1 MDYKIVYLAIGIL
14 VILIFFKNNKRYI
27 ENRMR
32 MNTQKDGFKNINR
45 NNDNRNNDNRNNDNR
60 NNDKNKNI
68 TNNNELK
75 EKNQEINTLREN
87 IVRLERMNK
96 NMKKNIIN
104 LKNQVSKPS
113 EYGDKEIIKYNKALE
128 DYIEN
133 VNKNKASIDLLDIG
147 KDIEDGIYE
156 LTNNFSETKKNIG
169 DLFNG
174 DFDEGF
180 QNNNNNNNKN
190 KTKTKNSE
198 NNNKNNN
205 NNNNNDNTNSNNNN
219 KNDNKNNNNNNNNDN
234 TNSNKDIINKLQKEL
249 INKKTIDKSEET
261 ANSELDED
269 MMAYFK
275 YIFDKMY
282 EILKKYFNLY
292 INKNNTFN
300 LGNISKENN
309 TLIGGGI
316 LFLVISMGLYF
327 IDISS

>member
-1 MDYKIVYLAIGIL
+1 MDYKIAYLAIGIL

-27 ENRMR
+27 ENRIM

-45 NNDNRNNDNRNNDNR
+45 KNNNRNNNNRNNDNR

-133 VNKNKASIDLLDIG
+133 VSKNKASIDLLDIG

-156 LTNNFSETKKNIG
+156 LTNNFSESKRNIG

-180 QNNNNNNNKN
+180 QNNNNNNNN
-190 KTKTKNSE
+190 KTKNSG
-198 NNNKNNN
+198 NNNKNSNKNN
-205 NNNNNDNTNSNNNN
+205 ENNNN
-219 KNDNKNNNNNNNNDN
+219 KNKNNNNNNDN

-261 ANSELDED
+261 TNSELDED

>member
-1 MDYKIVYLAIGIL
+1 MDYKIAYLAIGIL

-27 ENRMR
+27 ENRMM

-45 NNDNRNNDNRNNDNR
+45 MNDNRMNDNRKNDNRNNDKN
-60 NNDKNKNI
+60 KNKNI

-96 NMKKNIIN
+96 NMKKNIID

-156 LTNNFSETKKNIG
+156 LTNNFSETKRNIG

-190 KTKTKNSE
+190 KNKNKTKNSG
-198 NNNKNNN
+198 NNNKNNYKN
-205 NNNNNDNTNSNNNN
+205 NENN
-219 KNDNKNNNNNNNNDN
+219 KNNNNNNDN
-234 TNSNKDIINKLQKEL
+234 TNSNKDIINKLQTEL
-249 INKKTIDKSEET
+249 INKKTIDKSDET
-261 ANSELDED
+261 TNSELDED

>member
-1 MDYKIVYLAIGIL
+1 MDYKIAYLVIGIL

-27 ENRMR
+27 ENRMM

-45 NNDNRNNDNRNNDNR
+45 NNDNK

-156 LTNNFSETKKNIG
+156 LTNNFNI
-169 DLFNG
+169 F
-174 DFDEGF
+174 
-180 QNNNNNNNKN
+180 
-190 KTKTKNSE
+190 
-198 NNNKNNN
+198 
-205 NNNNNDNTNSNNNN
+205 TN
-219 KNDNKNNNNNNNNDN
+219 
-234 TNSNKDIINKLQKEL
+234 I
-249 INKKTIDKSEET
+249 
-261 ANSELDED
+261 
-269 MMAYFK
+269 
-275 YIFDKMY
+275 
-282 EILKKYFNLY
+282 
-292 INKNNTFN
+292 
-300 LGNISKENN
+300 
-309 TLIGGGI
+309 
-316 LFLVISMGLYF
+316 
-327 IDISS
+327 